1 MLFGSIEYWAG
12 VQLRNEL
19 LKKTSGK
26 ELITTLP
33 IEEKNNFHLVVIVEG
48 EVVGTLMLSRMNQT
62 TMRIE
67 QVAIS
72 KKVQGQ
78 GLGITLIEY
87 AEEFSSEL
95 GFQHVFL
102 TGRESAWSFYEKL
115 GYQGNDV
122 VEMNGTIRI
131 KEFNKIIRVKEM
143 ETNG

>member
-1 MLFGSIEYWAG
+1 M
-12 VQLRNEL
+12 
-19 LKKTSGK
+19 
-26 ELITTLP
+26 ITTLP

-78 GLGITLIEY
+78 GLGVTLIEY

-95 GFQHVFL
+95 GFQYIFL

-115 GYQGNDV
+115 GYEGNGV